1 MGKPYP
7 QQARMASVTA
17 RGGAWLIDIVASF
30 IVAVV
35 VSAAVGLVSDALA
48 LASLLLILVGWYVV
62 SEAVWGQTPGK
73 RLVGIRVVD
82 TNGNEI
88 SAGNAVMRNITK
100 IIGGSSLIFI
110 LVGVV
115 LIADS
120 RDSQR
125 LGDRLAETLVVSR
138 Y

>member
-1 MGKPYP
+1 MDKPYP
-7 QQARMASVTA
+7 LQVRMASVTA

-30 IVAVV
+30 IVAAI
-35 VSAAVGLVSDALA
+35 VSAAVGVVSDALA
-48 LASLLLILVGWYVV
+48 VVLFLLILVGWYVV

-73 RLVGIRVVD
+73 RLVGVKVVD

-88 SAGNAVMRNITK
+88 SAGTATLRNITK
-100 IIGGSSLIFI
+100 IVGGSSLLFI

-120 RDSQR
+120 RDNQR
-125 LGDRLAETLVVSR
+125 LGDRLAETLVVQA
-138 Y
+138 